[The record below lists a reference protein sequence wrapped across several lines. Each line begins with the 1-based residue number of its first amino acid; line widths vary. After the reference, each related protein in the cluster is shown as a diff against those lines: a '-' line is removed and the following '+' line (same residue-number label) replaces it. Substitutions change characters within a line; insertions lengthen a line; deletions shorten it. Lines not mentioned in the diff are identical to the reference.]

1 MGSIFGDGWMGF
13 KLFFLKPPIRSCRE
27 TLPPRAFFLFT
38 RSSMR
43 IHIFVFFY
51 GGKYFSVISREQD
64 IIKLFL
70 EYWTFA
76 GNGLKLKF

>member
-1 MGSIFGDGWMGF
+1 
-13 KLFFLKPPIRSCRE
+13 
-27 TLPPRAFFLFT
+27 
-38 RSSMR
+38 MR

-76 GNGLKLKF
+76 GNGLQIKILVLKCNDKKNIYIYLNVKS